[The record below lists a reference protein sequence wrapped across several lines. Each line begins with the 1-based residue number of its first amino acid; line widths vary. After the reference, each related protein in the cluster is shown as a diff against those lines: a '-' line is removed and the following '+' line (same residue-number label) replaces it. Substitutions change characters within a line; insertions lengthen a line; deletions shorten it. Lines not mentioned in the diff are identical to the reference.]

1 MFLGEYHVL
10 TENSCFLSLNQTSD
24 AQQPAVITIETIKI
38 QLQAYVPLCER
49 TRQSEAKASPI
60 IDIDS
65 WRSGWSGSGF
75 ALFTLDVLLI
85 YNNLFSYEV
94 TDSHWSLS

>member
-24 AQQPAVITIETIKI
+24 AQQLAVITIGTNKI
-38 QLQAYVPLCER
+38 QLQAYVPLCEC
-49 TRQSEAKASPI
+49 TRQSDAKASPI
-60 IDIDS
+60 IDIES

-75 ALFTLDVLLI
+75 GFFTPDVLLT
-85 YNNLFSYEV
+85 YNNSVSYEV